1 MMLTATT
8 AVAGKTQARRNGTMA
23 NEKTTNEE
31 ITMANETNEGHIPE
45 FATPKAKAK
54 RASKKTTPAKTPKS
68 HGAAKAKADAK
79 ASTKKPRTTATE
91 RKGRAKAA
99 AVAKAKNDQR
109 KAIRAER
116 AAKTTTTATPKPHE
130 ATQAK
135 PTAAKKLSGLNAAA
149 EVLAKSKEPLRA
161 KEICERAIAMG
172 WKTNG
177 QTPEATLYAAMI
189 REIAAKG
196 KDSRFAKTDRGLFT
210 ANK

>member
-1 MMLTATT
+1 
-8 AVAGKTQARRNGTMA
+8 
-23 NEKTTNEE
+23 
-31 ITMANETNEGHIPE
+31 MANETSEGHIPE

-54 RASKKTTPAKTPKS
+54 RATKKAPAKKATKTPV
-68 HGAAKAKADAK
+68 
-79 ASTKKPRTTATE
+79 KKPRTTATE

-99 AVAKAKNDQR
+99 AIAKAKNDQR

-116 AAKTTTTATPKPHE
+116 AAKTTTTASTK
-130 ATQAK
+130 A
-135 PTAAKKLSGLNAAA
+135 TAAKKLSGLNAAA

>member
-1 MMLTATT
+1 
-8 AVAGKTQARRNGTMA
+8 MA
-23 NEKTTNEE
+23 NEKNINEE
-31 ITMANETNEGHIPE
+31 IKMANGTSEGHIPE

-54 RASKKTTPAKTPKS
+54 RATKKAPAKKATKTPV
-68 HGAAKAKADAK
+68 
-79 ASTKKPRTTATE
+79 KKPRTTATE

-99 AVAKAKNDQR
+99 AIAKAKNDQR

-116 AAKTTTTATPKPHE
+116 AAKATKSATPKPHE

-196 KDSRFAKTDRGLFT
+196 KDARFAKTDRGLFT